1 MSFLLSICTTAMPLG
16 GLIGSLLYTN
26 IINAIGSENK
36 LMIYTDI
43 CMIVCLG
50 LQMISLNIYSYSVIR
65 LLQGFITGLYGI
77 VVPQYLMSISPTKI
91 SGLMGSFNQIMI
103 TIGIAVAY
111 GMGYVI
117 DADDLANAVNWRLC
131 VFLPI
136 PFCVVR
142 ILTCKY
148 FCFDSI

>member
-1 MSFLLSICTTAMPLG
+1 M
-16 GLIGSLLYTN
+16 
-26 IINAIGSENK
+26 
-36 LMIYTDI
+36 
-43 CMIVCLG
+43 
-50 LQMISLNIYSYSVIR
+50 
-65 LLQGFITGLYGI
+65 
-77 VVPQYLMSISPTKI
+77 VPQYLMSISPTKI

-117 DADDLANAVNWRLC
+117 DADDLTNAVNWRLC
-131 VFLPI
+131 VFLPV
-136 PFCVVR
+136 PFCVAR

>member
-65 LLQGFITGLYGI
+65 L
-77 VVPQYLMSISPTKI
+77 V
-91 SGLMGSFNQIMI
+91 
-103 TIGIAVAY
+103 
-111 GMGYVI
+111 
-117 DADDLANAVNWRLC
+117 
-131 VFLPI
+131 
-136 PFCVVR
+136 
-142 ILTCKY
+142 
-148 FCFDSI
+148 